1 MEDTD
6 LTIDEAISLIEKD
19 GYRDSDFNHFVEI
32 KGKQYPC
39 KALYRTILNDQ
50 NARFHT
56 GEAQR
61 FFRDKG
67 YKLIN
72 KDPLN
77 SLPVIWKVS
86 HGFNEIPEEASFWL
100 DQNSYITVHRDTAKS
115 QGTRFIKEV
124 QIGDIVSLSR
134 SGYLKA
140 LVRVKSDVVSD
151 DSSPLGEEWSLRR
164 YELVKMLPELKKY
177 TGLNK
182 GWAPNYNNTL
192 GKVYTQKQDVALFTK
207 NILEP
212 YYSMSLNDLLGKDDS
227 DGELQ
232 VIGNIN
238 NQSINSPLN
247 QILCGPPG
255 TGKTYHTIEA
265 AVKAAVPEEYVKLGI
280 NSELG
285 PNKTQRKQLTE
296 MYKALSD
303 AGRIRFVT
311 FHQSYGYEEFVEGL
325 SAKTEN
331 EQISYYEK
339 DGVFKKIVEDAKK
352 HREAKTT
359 EEKQDFDTLWN
370 RFMDNLSLAESGVK
384 VDTIRT
390 FFMVTDVDNNTI
402 RFEKDKGDSMHS
414 MSIKTLKAA
423 FNDEREIKGG
433 LNPYYS
439 ALIKH
444 LKSLAQACNE
454 VKTNRQNYVLVI
466 DEINR
471 GNISKIFGE
480 LITLI
485 EPSKR
490 KGANEEIELILPCS
504 GDSFSI
510 PDNLYIIGTMN
521 TADRSLAMM
530 DTALRRRF
538 DFKEMMPAP
547 TLFNQKKIEWQKES
561 IDLEQ
566 LLTKLNQRIEA
577 LYDRE
582 HTLGHAFF
590 FPAYNAAKAGEHQQA
605 FELLTLAFK
614 NKIIPL
620 LQEYFHDDWS
630 KIALVLG
637 DNQKLNAED
646 KTATDYQFVIQQM
659 IDYPSLFGAGY
670 ETDNFGVDEYRFK
683 LANEN
688 NYVWSRALAYV
699 AIYEPQAIKRAAA
712 MSEVEPMSTPA

>member
-1 MEDTD
+1 MEDTK

-56 GEAQR
+56 DAAQR
-61 FFRDKG
+61 YFRNKG
-67 YKLIN
+67 YKLVN
-72 KDPLN
+72 KDPIN

-86 HGFNEIPEEASFWL
+86 HGYNEISEEASLWL

-182 GWAPNYNNTL
+182 GWAPSYNNTL

-227 DGELQ
+227 DGEIR

-247 QILCGPPG
+247 QILYGPPG

-265 AVKAAVPEEYVKLGI
+265 AVKAAEPEGYAKLGI
-280 NSELG
+280 DSTLG
-285 PNKTQRKQLTE
+285 ATEEQRKQLTTI
-296 MYKALSD
+296 YKALSD
-303 AGRIRFVT
+303 SGRIRFVT

-339 DGVFKKIVEDAKK
+339 DGVFKKIVVDAKK
-352 HREAKTT
+352 YIETKTT

-402 RFEKDKGDSMHS
+402 RFEKDKGDSTHS
-414 MSIKTLKAA
+414 MSIKTLKAV

-538 DFKEMMPAP
+538 DFKEMMPNP
-547 TLFNQKKIEWQKES
+547 TLFNQVKIEWQDVS

-566 LLTKLNQRIEA
+566 LLAMLNQRIEA

-582 HTLGHAFF
+582 HTLGHAFL
-590 FPAYNAAKAGEHQQA
+590 FPAYSAATAGDHEKA
-605 FELLTLAFK
+605 FELLKLAFK

-637 DNQKLNAED
+637 DNQKLNAEG
-646 KTATDYQFVIQQM
+646 KTATDYQFVTQQT
-659 IDYPSLFGAGY
+659 IDHLSLFGARY
-670 ETDNFGVDEYRFK
+670 EPDNFGADEYRFK
-683 LANEN
+683 LADEN
-688 NYVWSRALAYV
+688 HYVWNCALAYV
-699 AIYEPQAIKRAAA
+699 AIYEPQILKRSVVE
-712 MSEVEPMSTPA
+712 SEAEPMTIPA